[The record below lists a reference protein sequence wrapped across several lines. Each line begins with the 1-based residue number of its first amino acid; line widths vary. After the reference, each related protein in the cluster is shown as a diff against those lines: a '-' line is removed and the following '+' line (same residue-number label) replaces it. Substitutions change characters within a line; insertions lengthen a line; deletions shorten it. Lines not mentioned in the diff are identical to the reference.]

1 MLPKWK
7 SREGYRMRAFDA
19 GVGRERNGKVTRHL
33 MSLRAGMSRWRL
45 SMSCQYTAFHLF
57 SVKIIR
63 RQNFNRPLCQSVVGR
78 QHCKCYSSSKSSLFE
93 TGCYKLS
100 RTLVFYFSGTHT
112 LPFTYMVHCYISLI
126 VVYQTTFIHICVIIL
141 QML

>member
-7 SREGYRMRAFDA
+7 SRKGYWMRAFDA
-19 GVGRERNGKVTRHL
+19 GVGRERNGKATRHI

-45 SMSCQYTAFHLF
+45 SMSCQYNAFHLF
-57 SVKIIR
+57 SVKSIR
-63 RQNFNRPLCQSVVGR
+63 RQNFNRPLFQSVVER
-78 QHCKCYSSSKSSLFE
+78 QHCKCYTSFKSSIFE

-100 RTLVFYFSGTHT
+100 RTSVVYFSGTHT
-112 LPFTYMVHCYISLI
+112 LPLIIHCYISLI
-126 VVYQTTFIHICVIIL
+126 VVYKTTFIHICVIIL